1 MRSARLGLAVLALSA
16 AGMVGSSSPADAM
29 CNPKRVPLSVPGG
42 GAAEDTRTG
51 TSATCDWDG
60 IYLGRISDTAID
72 G

>member
-1 MRSARLGLAVLALSA
+1 
-16 AGMVGSSSPADAM
+16 MVGSSSPADAM